1 MHNFRP
7 IAFFVSWS
15 ESSSQVTLMMKKLQD
30 FLSENF
36 NFELKPQYILTDNS
50 DALITGCKKAFGHDY
65 IHLGCHFH
73 IAKRL
78 REKAM
83 SKGMKE
89 KKQILFF
96 GLKALKNSPTLE
108 FFKEIWKIIKKYW
121 QDEEISK
128 ELIQSFEN
136 EYIKKPVQWHY
147 GTAFPGKSRTNNSL
161 ESGNNIIKNFFDKKS
176 QNIKEFFCKMR
187 DFVTEW
193 STLEKTSF
201 PNQITYLSKI
211 RKDAEERAKEEN
223 FMFSERTP
231 ELLYYPR
238 KGVTSEKLTLALTKL
253 LQRKEFPSNFQE
265 LYEGWSYFRIV
276 DPILKKCDCG
286 DYFKYSYCKHTLAI
300 QILEGEVG
308 DPEIQEKKKRGR
320 KANITKALMK

>member
-89 KKQILFF
+89 KKQVLFF

-108 FFKEIWKIIKKYW
+108 FFKEIWKIIKKYRE
-121 QDEEISK
+121 DEEISK
-128 ELIQSFEN
+128 ELVQSFEN
-136 EYIKKPVQWHY
+136 EYIKKPVQWQD
-147 GTAFPGKSRTNNSL
+147 GTAFPGKSRTNNSWSL
-161 ESGNNIIKNFFDKKS
+161 GIILSKIFLTEKNT
-176 QNIKEFFCKMR
+176 KEFFCKMR
-187 DFVTEW
+187 DFVTAW

-201 PNQITYLSKI
+201 ESNNIPIKDSKRCE
-211 RKDAEERAKEEN
+211 RK
-223 FMFSERTP
+223 S
-231 ELLYYPR
+231 
-238 KGVTSEKLTLALTKL
+238 KGKWL
-253 LQRKEFPSNFQE
+253 
-265 LYEGWSYFRIV
+265 
-276 DPILKKCDCG
+276 
-286 DYFKYSYCKHTLAI
+286 
-300 QILEGEVG
+300 
-308 DPEIQEKKKRGR
+308 
-320 KANITKALMK
+320 